1 MAVLINNLQEE
12 EITAEMKDLIKKV
25 SQKVLE
31 SEEVDKEVSVAL
43 VDNEYI
49 KELNN
54 KYRSKDEATDVL
66 SFPQEDK
73 DLLGDI
79 IISIPRAK
87 EQAEEYNHS
96 LAREIGFLTVHGMFH
111 LIGYDHH
118 QQAEKEE
125 MRAKEEEVLAQFDLT
140 RE

>member
-12 EITAEMKDLIKKV
+12 DITVEMKELIKKL

-31 SEEVDKEVSVAL
+31 LEEVDKEVSIAL

-54 KYRSKDEATDVL
+54 KYRNKDEATDVL
-66 SFPQEDK
+66 SFPQEDE

-79 IISIPRAK
+79 IISIPRAR

-111 LIGYDHH
+111 LTGYDHH
-118 QQAEKEE
+118 QQDEKEE
-125 MRAKEEEVLAQFDLT
+125 MRAKEEEVLAQFNLT